1 MSKITK
7 KGIFCGNFA
16 PKTASLSLENRAERR
31 CSVSLKEVSQSFLFG
46 EVYTECL
53 WAATPNSA
61 TVNNNHLCKH
71 GRHNIKKKA
80 SMVPI
85 KKKVTKKNPL
95 TNKFATLSVFFRLFA
110 KQTPLFY
117 GFFSLFT
124 VIWRI
129 LNYLKYLSAKHH
141 QQSVNILPK
150 NTPSWHTILML
161 Q

>member
-7 KGIFCGNFA
+7 KRNICGNFA

-117 GFFSLFT
+117 SFFSLFT
-124 VIWRI
+124 VI
-129 LNYLKYLSAKHH
+129 
-141 QQSVNILPK
+141 
-150 NTPSWHTILML
+150 
-161 Q
+161 

>member
-1 MSKITK
+1 MSKITEK
-7 KGIFCGNFA
+7 RGLLRKNEGKGLVGAIQ
-16 PKTASLSLENRAERR
+16 NRAERR

-124 VIWRI
+124 VI
-129 LNYLKYLSAKHH
+129 
-141 QQSVNILPK
+141 
-150 NTPSWHTILML
+150 
-161 Q
+161 